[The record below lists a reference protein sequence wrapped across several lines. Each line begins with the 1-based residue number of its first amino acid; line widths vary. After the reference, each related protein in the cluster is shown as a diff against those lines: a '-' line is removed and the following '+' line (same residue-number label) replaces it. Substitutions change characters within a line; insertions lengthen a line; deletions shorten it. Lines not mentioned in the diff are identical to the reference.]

1 MSTLTVPQPLPTPE
15 EDCHKLY
22 KAFKG
27 WGTDE
32 KAIIEILGRRSA
44 VQRREIREVYARL
57 FPKSLIDSLHSEL
70 SGDFRRAVILWVQ
83 DPAERDATLAH
94 EALKK
99 KGYRHASI
107 IVEIACASSPDH
119 LIAVRQAYCF
129 LYYSSLEED
138 IINYYSR
145 HPFLTQLLV
154 RLVSSYR
161 YDGMYVNENLVDTDA
176 AELYNAI
183 KLWQQEPP
191 TGLVN
196 ILSTRSF
203 HHLKESFHCY
213 QKTNGKSFYEDV
225 ESNKSYDN
233 ELKSILITVVCCI
246 ESPEKHFAEVVR
258 TSVVSL
264 GTDEDSLTRAIVT
277 RAEIDMKNIK
287 EEYMIRYKTT
297 VNADIIGDTSGD
309 YKNFLLTLVGSAE
322 P

>member
-1 MSTLTVPQPLPTPE
+1 MSTIAVPHPLPTPE
-15 EDCHKLY
+15 EDCHKLH

-32 KAIIEILGRRSA
+32 KAIIEILGRRTA
-44 VQRREIREVYARL
+44 VQRREIREAYARL
-57 FPKSLIDSLHSEL
+57 FRQSLVDSLRSEL
-70 SGDFRRAVILWVQ
+70 SGDFGRAVILWAQ
-83 DPAERDATLAH
+83 GPAERDATLAH

-99 KGYRHASI
+99 KGDRHASI
-107 IVEIACASSPDH
+107 IVEIACASCPDH

-129 LYYSSLEED
+129 LYSSSLEED
-138 IINYYSR
+138 IIDYHSR
-145 HPFLTQLLV
+145 HPLLTQLLV
-154 RLVSSYR
+154 HLVSSYR
-161 YDGMYVNENLVDTDA
+161 YDGMYVDENLVIADA
-176 AELYNAI
+176 DELYNAI
-183 KLWQQEPP
+183 KMRQQEPP
-191 TGLVN
+191 HGLIS

-203 HHLKESFHCY
+203 CHLKKSFHHY

-225 ESNKSYDN
+225 ESNKNYDH
-233 ELKSILITVVCCI
+233 ELKSILKSVVCCI
-246 ESPEKHFAEVVR
+246 ESPEKHFTEVVR
-258 TSVVSL
+258 TSVVGL

-287 EEYMIRYKTT
+287 EEYKIRYKTT